1 MVGYN
6 GCLGYDYDPETKS
19 ISINE
24 EEADI
29 VRYIFRRYVEG
40 AGCFVIAKEL
50 SNLGYKTRRGS
61 TKWHESTVRGIVKN
75 EKYKGDLL
83 QGKTFTVDPI
93 THRRLDNMGEKEQ
106 FYVENNHDAIVSD
119 EMFERAQ
126 EILRMRSK
134 KHSKK
139 NTSRMYSRKHAFSSM
154 CTCGFCGGTYI
165 RRIWHHGTDHEK
177 PAWQCGKAI
186 KQGRKTCGHSKGIHE
201 SFLEDAFLNAY
212 NKIQE
217 LNATDIEEFFS
228 NIEEALDISHLRDEV
243 NEFSKNIKKL
253 ENKSQTLLDMR
264 LEEKISET
272 DYDMKYNA
280 IEQEIKE
287 LMTERNER
295 YEALQGEESI
305 TKRISTFRQV
315 LAEGIEINE
324 FDRDMLD
331 SLVEKIVIGATDE
344 NGEPNPYVI
353 TFVFKAGMKFNEE
366 FYEKVAN
373 SSAIIEE
380 DNLSTYATNEKQV
393 ACTYAPNKACGVS
406 SID

>member
-1 MVGYN
+1 
-6 GCLGYDYDPETKS
+6 
-19 ISINE
+19 
-24 EEADI
+24 
-29 VRYIFRRYVEG
+29 
-40 AGCFVIAKEL
+40 
-50 SNLGYKTRRGS
+50 
-61 TKWHESTVRGIVKN
+61 
-75 EKYKGDLL
+75 
-83 QGKTFTVDPI
+83 
-93 THRRLDNMGEKEQ
+93 
-106 FYVENNHDAIVSD
+106 
-119 EMFERAQ
+119 
-126 EILRMRSK
+126 
-134 KHSKK
+134 
-139 NTSRMYSRKHAFSSM
+139 M

-186 KQGRKTCGHSKGIHE
+186 KEGRKTCGHSKGIHE

-272 DYDMKYNA
+272 DYDMKYKA
-280 IEQEIKE
+280 IEQELKG

-295 YEALQGEESI
+295 YEALLGEESI
-305 TKRISTFRQV
+305 TKRISTFRHV

-344 NGEPNPYVI
+344 NGEPNSYVI

-393 ACTYAPNKACGVS
+393 ACTYAPNKARRS
-406 SID
+406 DNSDDA